1 MAKTNFYTPNGWAG
15 KNYNPRIKGKDVAK
29 LLREYIKE
37 NDDLNACKWSVRV
50 SDCGYTSDRLSV
62 ALMSAPFDPFGE
74 EWKQAHPGYYEA
86 GYCDNAAVADWVT
99 PQCFKLIEKVK
110 AFVTSYICDD
120 SDSMIDYFDRNIYDR
135 YTVGK
140 FDKPFQTCEPKKA
153 KSKPAKAAAKPAAE
167 PAAKA
172 TGLQIVDYSAKA
184 LAVVGNTKEFKD
196 ALKKLGGKFNSRL
209 SCGAGWIFSKKR
221 EPELRAL
228 IDG

>member
-1 MAKTNFYTPNGWAG
+1 MATTNFYTPNGWAG
-15 KNYNPRIKGKDVAK
+15 KNYNSRIKGKEVAK

-37 NDDLNACKWSVRV
+37 NDDLNACKWSIRV
-50 SDCGYTSDRLSV
+50 SDCGYTSDRLKV

-110 AFVTSYICDD
+110 AFVTSYIWDD
-120 SDSMIDYFDRNIYDR
+120 SDAMIDYFDRNIYDH

-140 FDKPFQTCEPKKA
+140 FDKPFQICEPKKA
-153 KSKPAKAAAKPAAE
+153 KSKPAKTEATGK
-167 PAAKA
+167 KGTTT
-172 TGLQIVDYSAKA
+172 TGLQLIEYSEKA
-184 LAVVGNTKEFKD
+184 FAVIGNTKEFKD
-196 ALKKLGGKFNSRL
+196 TLKKLGGKFNSRL
-209 SCGAGWIFSKKR
+209 SCGAGWIFSKKC

-228 IDG
+228 IAG